1 MWKCSQCETL
11 NGDDSPICII
21 CGMSREEVL
30 AEQKQLELERALAAS
45 IPAKKPEVT
54 LNWPK
59 EEDTPAPEESA
70 KRPRWKDLRDSMDEQ
85 TRERWQVA
93 GRVLA
98 FVALLVQLT
107 LHVTHEDPMLTILF
121 YHWSYGDPAF
131 PSILYALAAPATA
144 LLIPFLLG
152 RKKRTDAL
160 LAALAFTFIYVVA
173 AISLENK
180 FPHSGLLS
188 QFPSLLM
195 AIVLLICAVQGEIR
209 DWVVPTMWVV
219 TIVSAIAFL
228 FFTFRTTAGSLSL
241 QAWQDDW
248 CNVFLIDDGW
258 RCRSLRRLALFN
270 FYPIHRV
277 GLALAVT
284 LLFRANREK

>member
-59 EEDTPAPEESA
+59 EEDTSAPEEPA

-85 TRERWQVA
+85 TRDRWLLA

-98 FVALLVQLT
+98 FAALLVLFS
-107 LHVTHEDPMLTILF
+107 LHLLNELSLCEYYEKIVPI
-121 YHWSYGDPAF
+121 PAPF
-131 PSILYALAAPATA
+131 WWVVHVLIPPSAA
-144 LLIPFLLG
+144 LLIPGLLG
-152 RKKRTDAL
+152 KKLRTEAC
-160 LAALAFTFIYVVA
+160 LAAAAFTLVYFMTAV
-173 AISLENK
+173 SLENELRVGG
-180 FPHSGLLS
+180 FAS
-188 QFPSLLM
+188 QFPSLLLG
-195 AIVLLICAVQGEIR
+195 IVLVICAAQGEIR
-209 DWVVPTMWVV
+209 DWVVPTMRAV
-219 TIVSAIAFL
+219 TIVSAIAFFIFTVFDSHGLYSTL
-228 FFTFRTTAGSLSL
+228 FWDKFYLEDIFLTGFYFAGGTHTILCACYPLSR
-241 QAWQDDW
+241 
-248 CNVFLIDDGW
+248 VF
-258 RCRSLRRLALFN
+258 
-270 FYPIHRV
+270 
-277 GLALAVT
+277 LALAVT